1 MKPVV
6 LFTIAGLFL
15 AAVLLAGCTG
25 NIPLIHPPV
34 AYPQL
39 SPVPGQGE
47 LETPG
52 YGFRFEDGEYH
63 LTFPVDRGIYEAARA
78 QDKSARIYDAS
89 VGEEDWTRGLYRAM
103 ILDPA
108 EDPVYDRVLSEFR
121 EIRDEEHLD
130 QDEYLELITAFVQ
143 QLPYQTVH
151 DTDPKYPVETLVEG
165 SGDCDDK
172 SILLAGLLDRE
183 GYQVALLYF
192 AGEKHMA
199 VGVGATEGTFRNT
212 GLAYVETT
220 NLSLVGIPTSE
231 LEGGA
236 TLNSDPLVIPVKK
249 DGALYSR
256 CNETGF
262 IWAEMNK
269 VGDDIA
275 TIGPVLDQT
284 YGEMEDLSERIEAE
298 NDEMQT
304 LKREGRVSAYNSGV
318 TEYNRHVAEYNALL
332 DRYQA
337 TAKDYNRAVELH
349 NTIMSRLYDRKGL
362 YLELWGRGDR
372 PTRSIPGGA

>member
-6 LFTIAGLFL
+6 LVIIAGLVL

-34 AYPQL
+34 AYPEL

-47 LETPG
+47 MTTPG
-52 YGFRFEDGEYH
+52 YSFRFERGEYH

-78 QDKSARIYDAS
+78 QDKRARIYDAS

-130 QDEYLELITAFVQ
+130 EDEYLELIACFVQ
-143 QLPYQTVH
+143 QLPYQTIH

-172 SILLAGLLDRE
+172 SLLLAGLLDRE
-183 GYQVALLYF
+183 GYQVSLLYF
-192 AGEKHMA
+192 TGEKHMA
-199 VGVGATEGTFRNT
+199 VGVGATDGTFRNT

-220 NLSLVGIPTSE
+220 NLSLVGIPASE
-231 LEGGA
+231 LEGGT
-236 TLNSDPLVIPVKK
+236 TLNSDPLVIPVRTE
-249 DGALYSR
+249 GTRYSR

-262 IWAEMNK
+262 IWTEMNK
-269 VGDDIA
+269 AGDDIA
-275 TIGPVLDQT
+275 MTGPVLEQT
-284 YGEMEDLSERIEAE
+284 YQEMEDLSDRIDAQ
-298 NDEMQT
+298 NGEMQA
-304 LKREGRVSAYNSGV
+304 LKREGRISSYNNGV
-318 TEYNRHVAEYNALL
+318 AEYNRMVTEYNALL

-337 TAKDYNRAVELH
+337 LADEYNRAVELH

-362 YLELWGRGDR
+362 YLELRGRG
-372 PTRSIPGGA
+372 

>member
-6 LFTIAGLFL
+6 LFISAGLVL
-15 AAVLLAGCTG
+15 STVLLAGCTG

-39 SPVPGQGE
+39 SPEPGQGE
-47 LETPG
+47 MNTPG
-52 YGFRFEDGEYH
+52 YSFRFEDGEYH
-63 LTFPVDRGIYEAARA
+63 LTFTVDRGIYEAARA
-78 QDKSARIYDAS
+78 QDKRARIYDAS

-108 EDPVYDRVLSEFR
+108 EDPLYDQVLSEFR

-130 QDEYLELITAFVQ
+130 QDEYLELITSFVQ
-143 QLPYQTVH
+143 QLSYQTIH
-151 DTDPKYPVETLVEG
+151 DMDPKYPVETLVEG

-172 SILLAGLLDRE
+172 SILLAGLLGRE
-183 GYQVALLYF
+183 GYQVSLLYF

-220 NLSLVGIPTSE
+220 NQSLVGVPASE

-236 TLNSDPLVIPVKK
+236 FLDSDPLVIPVNTE
-249 DGALYSR
+249 GTLYSR

-269 VGDDIA
+269 AGDDIA

-298 NDEMQT
+298 NDELQT
-304 LKREGRVSAYNSGV
+304 LKREGRVSAYNRGV

-337 TAKDYNRAVELH
+337 MAKDYNLAVGLH

-362 YLELWGRGDR
+362 YLELRDR
-372 PTRSIPGGA
+372 A